1 MKCCKKDEELAN
13 TGPQPSPSKE
23 PNPETL
29 EAIREGDAFFAARGG
44 SGRFDNGADLIKAAL
59 KAPEV

>member
-1 MKCCKKDEELAN
+1 MPA
-13 TGPQPSPSKE
+13 PQPFPSKE

-29 EAIREGDAFFAARGG
+29 EAIREGDAFFAARG

-59 KAPEV
+59 KAPKV

>member
-1 MKCCKKDEELAN
+1 MKLCKQDEELAN
-13 TGPQPSPSKE
+13 ASPQLFPSKE

-29 EAIREGDAFFAARGG
+29 EAICEGDAFFAARG